1 MNIQP
6 VRYRLFW
13 KFFFVSLV
21 SFLPFGLVMNLV
33 EESFQYYMLGL
44 ELNKNVL
51 LVGSVL
57 FSFIVGVFFVRV
69 KFVRKMDEIVKQV
82 ASVISSKPYQKISI
96 DSKDEFGLFAYFFND
111 VTKNI
116 ENIYYF
122 LKEGSRMS
130 SDLNIAADIQRSVL
144 PKEIPVIEY
153 LDTVAKTRSAD
164 ELGGDS
170 FDIVQ
175 KGDEYYIYVGD
186 VTGHGAGAGLVMMV
200 MNTLFDLFLQN
211 VDNTLDLAVSINKE
225 LKPRVNAALFMTS
238 VFFRWNPKTRE
249 MFYTGA
255 GHEHILIYRAKEG
268 VTEAIVTGGIALAM
282 SPDISKIA
290 KEKQIILNDQ
300 DIVLLYSDGITEAV
314 NDSGELYGLERLK
327 ESLNRNAS
335 LGSSLKVFEGVSR
348 DVISFVDNTVQKDDM
363 TLLVMRYV
371 ENGYKPDRKEN
382 LVSTT
387 WQS

>member
-1 MNIQP
+1 MMNILP

-13 KFFFVSLV
+13 NLLAWNVVLITPSVLIFFMIEDGWSY
-21 SFLPFGLVMNLV
+21 FL
-33 EESFQYYMLGL
+33 LGL
-44 ELNKNVL
+44 ELQKLSLILVTMLLPILGSLIFVSKNVIKPL
-51 LVGSVL
+51 DEISREIASVL
-57 FSFIVGVFFVRV
+57 
-69 KFVRKMDEIVKQV
+69 
-82 ASVISSKPYQKISI
+82 ASKPYQKISI
-96 DSKDEFGLFAYFFND
+96 TRKDEFGLIGYFFND

-116 ENIYYF
+116 ENISYF

-144 PKEIPVIEY
+144 PKEIPVIDH

-186 VTGHGAGAGLVMMV
+186 VTGHGAAAGLVMMV
-200 MNTLFDLFLQN
+200 MNTLFDLLLPLSE
-211 VDNTLDLAVSINKE
+211 DTLDLAVKINKE
-225 LKPRVNAALFMTS
+225 LKPRVNAAMFMTS
-238 VFFRWNPKTRE
+238 VFFRWNPITRK

-255 GHEHILIYRAKEG
+255 GHEHILVYRANEG
-268 VTEAIVTGGIALAM
+268 VTESIVTGGIALAM

-290 KEKQIILNDQ
+290 KEKEIVLNDQ
-300 DIVLLYSDGITEAV
+300 DIILLYSDGITEAV
-314 NDSGELYGLERLK
+314 NGNGELFGLERLK
-327 ESLNRNAS
+327 ESLTRNAS

-348 DVISFVDNTVQKDDM
+348 DVISYVEDTAQKDDM

-371 ENGYKPDRKEN
+371 EGGYDPDRKEN
-382 LVSTT
+382 LVSTS
-387 WQS
+387 WQ

>member
-116 ENIYYF
+116 ENISYF

-200 MNTLFDLFLQN
+200 MNTLFDLFLPN